1 MAAYT
6 IWSEQRRKFIS
17 ALIPNKKILFA
28 NINSGG
34 KSQWKEEPKDYDLI
48 VAYYKDHDI
57 YIICKADKHIGC
69 KNSDFSNM
77 SNLFKSRHPISVGYK
92 REANRPFT
100 KERVLIVH
108 ENEIEKFCRDLNYYL
123 DIFENNT

>member
-92 REANRPFT
+92 REANRPLQKNAFSLSMKT
-100 KERVLIVH
+100 KLK
-108 ENEIEKFCRDLNYYL
+108 NFAEI
-123 DIFENNT
+123 